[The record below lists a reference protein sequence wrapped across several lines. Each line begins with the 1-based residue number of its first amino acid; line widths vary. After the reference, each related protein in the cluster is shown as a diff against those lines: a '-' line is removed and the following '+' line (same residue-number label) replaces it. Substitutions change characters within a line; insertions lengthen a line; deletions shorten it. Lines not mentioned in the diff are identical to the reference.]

1 MEDLQILSLILGFIG
16 CLFLVMSFVFQ
27 LYNIYKT
34 KTAKGT
40 TWGLIVSQL
49 ITCFLL
55 SCSAG
60 INLYVDGI
68 LNLPFLAAN
77 SSLFL
82 LFIVMSYL
90 KLKYDKI

>member
-1 MEDLQILSLILGFIG
+1 
-16 CLFLVMSFVFQ
+16 MSFVFQ
-27 LYNIYKT
+27 LYDIYKT

-49 ITCFLL
+49 ITCLLL

-60 INLYVDGI
+60 INIYLDGI
-68 LNLPFLAAN
+68 LNLPFFLAN
-77 SSLFL
+77 GSLFL

-90 KLKYDKI
+90 KFKYD

>member
-1 MEDLQILSLILGFIG
+1 MEDLQILSLIFGFIG
-16 CLFLVMSFVFQ
+16 CIFLVMSFVFQ
-27 LYNIYKT
+27 LYDIYKT

-49 ITCFLL
+49 ITCLLL

-60 INLYVDGI
+60 INVYLDGI
-68 LNLPFLAAN
+68 LNLPFFLAN
-77 SSLFL
+77 GSLFL

-90 KLKYDKI
+90 KFKYD